1 MKWKALNYETYEEAI
16 RNYKPDEKWLVFDG
30 NPERFNIAHECVDR
44 HSDGGVAVRVKFET
58 GETESYTFKELSSLS
73 SQFANMLNGL
83 GIQKGDRIAILLE
96 PCLEFYVSFFGG
108 LKAGAALVVCS
119 PLLGSEAIN
128 YRLMDSGAKLAII
141 ERRFRDLIA
150 SPHLKQVIVKEDLL
164 DMLKRERDKFEYST
178 SVDDVAVI
186 QYTSGTTGPPKPV
199 VYRHKSLVSL
209 APVARFAYGVKD
221 GDSFFCTSPVA
232 WGHGIWGGMCAPLMF
247 GVPTAT
253 RSGRFDP
260 ERVLE
265 ALEEFKVNNI
275 TLSPTACKMIMSVKG
290 FEKHDIRIQKMT
302 YTGQHMDL
310 ETFYEVRKKFGV
322 DPCSLYGSTEVGVI
336 IANFAGFK
344 DWKVK
349 PGSLGK
355 PMLGLEVA
363 IIDESDNVLPPN
375 TIGYIAVKL
384 RGKWVKVSDLGLM
397 DEDGYFWYVCRSD
410 DVIKSSGYRIGPEE
424 VEAVLNRHEAVME
437 SAVIGVPDKTRGEV
451 VKAFIK
457 LKPGYE
463 PSEKLKESIQLFAKE
478 RLGKHAYPREIEFVD
493 EIPKTMDGKIKRK
506 ELKLRELRLRDLMR
520 SPS

>member
-16 RNYKPDEKWLVFDG
+16 KNYKPEEKWLVFDG
-30 NPERFNIAHECVDR
+30 NPEKFNITHECIDR
-44 HSDGGVAVRVKFET
+44 HSELGIAIRVKFEN
-58 GETESYTFKELSSLS
+58 GNTESYSFKELSRLS
-73 SQFANMLNGL
+73 SQFANMLSRF
-83 GIQKGDRIAILLE
+83 GIHKGDRIAIILE

-108 LKAGAALVVCS
+108 LKAGVALVICS
-119 PLLGSEAIN
+119 PLLGSEAVN
-128 YRLMDSGAKLAII
+128 YRLVNSEAKLLITEQKYKDSIVSPYLKHII
-141 ERRFRDLIA
+141 F
-150 SPHLKQVIVKEDLL
+150 KEDLL
-164 DMLKRERDKFEYST
+164 DMLKYEKDKFEYST
-178 SVDDVAVI
+178 NVEDVAII
-186 QYTSGTTGPPKPV
+186 QYTSGTTGSPKPII
-199 VYRHKSLVSL
+199 YRHKSLVSL

-232 WGHGIWGGMCAPLMF
+232 WGHGIWGGICAPLMF

-253 RSGRFDP
+253 RSGKFNP

-275 TLSPTACKMIMSVKG
+275 TLSPTACKMLMSVKD
-290 FEKHDIRIQKMT
+290 FKKYDIKIQKMT
-302 YTGQHMDL
+302 YTGQHMDM
-310 ETFYEVRKKFGV
+310 ETFYEVRKKFNV

-363 IIDESDNVLPPN
+363 IIDENDNVLPPN

-397 DEDGYFWYVCRSD
+397 DEDGYFWYKGRSD

-424 VEAVLNRHEAVME
+424 VEAVLNKHEAVME
-437 SAVIGVPDKTRGEV
+437 SAVIGVPDEIRGEV

-478 RLGKHAYPREIEFVD
+478 RLGAYAYPRELVFID

-506 ELKLRELRLRDLMR
+506 ELRLRELSRK
-520 SPS
+520 SGIKKE